1 MALKS
6 LDDYAIAI
14 FKTPWARKLEDEEFF
29 QCTIQ
34 TVGEIVK
41 DDVKLGTI
49 YIFLVLA
56 TPSVDLEASKVTYHE
71 SCNLCSRLTK
81 LFPTSSKT

>member
-1 MALKS
+1 MIQTFNHRKALKS
-6 LDDYAIAI
+6 IDDYAIAI
-14 FKTPWARKLEDEEFF
+14 FKSPWARKLEDEEFF
-29 QCTIQ
+29 QHTLQ

-56 TPSVDLEASKVTYHE
+56 TPSVDLSQATKVRDV
-71 SCNLCSRLTK
+71 LR
-81 LFPTSSKT
+81 

>member
-14 FKTPWARKLEDEEFF
+14 FKTPWARKPEDEEFF
-29 QCTIQ
+29 QHTLQ

-56 TPSVDLEASKVTYHE
+56 TPIVDLRPVQSFETQYL
-71 SCNLCSRLTK
+71 NTNYFTLR
-81 LFPTSSKT
+81 